1 MTARRDSV
9 DEPEAGSSGGRALLI
24 GAVVFAVAATGL
36 LVLADEM
43 KWLRLGIVAALWA
56 ALVGAFL
63 AAKYRRQ
70 LSDQEDAL
78 ADRQEL
84 YELELEREIA
94 ARREYELEAVAE
106 AKREAEEQSRD
117 DIAALRGELQSL
129 RTTLESLLGG
139 EFLVERYALRAE
151 STRMRSL
158 PDDRQLKRLPA
169 AVGKDEIPSVV
180 REAETD
186 LIERIRE
193 VHQAPRREPQRPQ
206 PQAPPL
212 PQPQRAE
219 PRPAAAVSQPL
230 PKPQPRPDRPVGRT
244 DRPAPEPS
252 KPVKRVEPVVQA
264 RRAEPPPHPAEVSD
278 RWFIP
283 GALDENGA
291 PRRQPT
297 PPPPVPTKPPPQPAY
312 DRWEP
317 ELSEIE
323 EEWTPSWE
331 AASQARRHEQ
341 PPPRQPEPVRRP
353 EPRPEPLATGGHPRP
368 ENGRRAQPADSGQYA
383 VPAAADPGRRARQ
396 EPAERY
402 AVPAAADLGRRARQV
417 PAASAHQETEV
428 AMRPVEPPAPTH
440 DPSQPVGHTAEQ
452 TSWLAQYNQPKPASL
467 ERPDPLD
474 YRARPYR
481 THAAD
486 SGQFPV
492 VDDLPPSGRRHA
504 RTEPEGDSGGGRR
517 RRAEG
522 QPTWQELQSGG
533 RNGHA
538 RPEPVEEPTGSH
550 AAGRSV
556 NELLAT
562 HGLEPGPRRRRR
574 RED

>member
-9 DEPEAGSSGGRALLI
+9 DEPETGSSGGRALLV

-70 LSDQEDAL
+70 LTDQEEAL

-106 AKREAEEQSRD
+106 AKRTAEEESRAGID
-117 DIAALRGELQSL
+117 ALRGELQSL

-158 PDDRQLKRLPA
+158 PDDRQLKGLPA
-169 AVGKDEIPSVV
+169 AVGKDEMPSVV
-180 REAETD
+180 HEAETE

-193 VHQAPRREPQRPQ
+193 VHQAPRLEPQRPQ
-206 PQAPPL
+206 

-219 PRPAAAVSQPL
+219 PRPAAVSQPL
-230 PKPQPRPDRPVGRT
+230 PKPQQRPDRPAGRIE
-244 DRPAPEPS
+244 RPAAEPS
-252 KPVKRVEPVVQA
+252 KPVKRVEPVAQA
-264 RRAEPPPHPAEVSD
+264 RRVEPPPHPAEVSD
-278 RWFIP
+278 RWFVP
-283 GALDENGA
+283 GALDKNGS
-291 PRRQPT
+291 PRRQPA
-297 PPPPVPTKPPPQPAY
+297 PPPVPPPPPPQPAY
-312 DRWEP
+312 DRWKP
-317 ELSEIE
+317 ELAELE

-331 AASQARRHEQ
+331 AAGPPRRHEQ
-341 PPPRQPEPVRRP
+341 PPVRHPEPAARRP
-353 EPRPEPLATGGHPRP
+353 DPAETSGHPRLD
-368 ENGRRAQPADSGQYA
+368 NGHVRPDNGHVRPDNGH
-383 VPAAADPGRRARQ
+383 VRPDNG
-396 EPAERY
+396 RY
-402 AVPAAADLGRRARQV
+402 AVPAAAADSGRRARQD
-417 PAASAHQETEV
+417 TEV
-428 AMRPVEPPAPTH
+428 AMRSAEPPAPIH
-440 DPSQPVGHTAEQ
+440 DTSRPVGHQSEQ
-452 TSWLAQYNQPKPASL
+452 TSWLAQYNQPKPPAP

-504 RTEPEGDSGGGRR
+504 RTEPEGDTGGGRR

-522 QPTWQELQSGG
+522 QPSWQELQTSGH
-533 RNGHA
+533 NGHA
-538 RPEPVEEPTGSH
+538 RPDPVEEPTGSH